1 MPKLPLATLAAV
13 ATFACLGVNAANAYP
28 CYIEVPTER
37 METTGFLGLTLPLV
51 PNPAPRISIG
61 VRRTSVA
68 TSGAVSGG
76 AVEFSFDPWNQGGVQ
91 VRATA
96 LRGDI
101 DNAGLIG
108 GGWDISTGKPFITFG
123 ARVPN
128 LSVTTDVGAGRTP
141 GFSLGLDSLGKQSA
155 PAPVRVFPDFAPAGF
170 SELAC

>member
-1 MPKLPLATLAAV
+1 MPKLPLAALAA
-13 ATFACLGVNAANAYP
+13 FACLSANAAFATP

-51 PNPAPRISIG
+51 PNSAPRISIG
-61 VRRTSVA
+61 VRRTNVA

-76 AVEFSFDPWNQGGVQ
+76 AVEVSFDPWNHGGVQ
-91 VRATA
+91 LRATA

-101 DNAGLIG
+101 DGAGVVG
-108 GGWDISTGKPFITFG
+108 GGWDLSKGKPFATFG

-128 LSVTTDVGAGRTP
+128 LSVTTDVGADGTP
-141 GFSLGLDSLGKQSA
+141 AFSLGLDSLGKQSA
-155 PAPVRVFPDFAPAGF
+155 PAPVRVFPNFAPAGL